1 MKRGKKALA
10 VLSTAALF
18 GTTPAA
24 VTLPFLTATVAHAAG
39 TATALVV
46 PNINSSAQIA
56 DLGTIDLFIPKG
68 ALASGSDNQV
78 TLLLPNGF
86 QFDPAVIGSDWTE
99 ADVTQGV
106 SAANVSVAAL
116 PGGTTPST
124 ISYNEQMNNNVSYG
138 ITVAPV
144 NNSRPMTAQDN
155 VTKRVAAPY
164 VDLATTSGVFSG
176 TVGVEWQIPS
186 ATLLKIKFN
195 PQPGWSQ
202 IDDVHLLVH
211 LPNINVTGPSDGPV
225 NATLIAPSNSALPT
239 GTVTVANVVSSGKV
253 DLAATDTQSSSDEFT
268 FNLAVNEEVAGSL
281 KTSTNALKLKLPSGF
296 KWYTDS
302 QNAPAALV
310 YGQDAKAKTNLQIH
324 VQDQDLWISTTDS
337 TTQASGWLIT
347 GLHFYVDDETVAR
360 NGDVTVQ
367 ITGASSTNVS
377 SLVVGHYGQ
386 VGFESSVV
394 SKPTLIAGKKEQI
407 IGDIIIKETVPGS
420 FIDGRTV
427 TLQLPDGARWETPF
441 ENSKDAQNGNY
452 VGSITATNGLGTP
465 KVVYTDTDRRTLKL
479 IVNGNS
485 NKNSTNPGE
494 IDLRNMQVA
503 LQPGFSGDLTIQL
516 GGSEGV
522 TGNITVATV
531 QTPISV
537 KADTTPNVIVGAG
550 GQAIGTI
557 TLTENVA
564 GGFAKNSDVGSGYNQ
579 VHIELPY
586 GVQFDGTPTVEVT
599 QGDLRI
605 KDVSSGL
612 GSNNK
617 GYLDFYVDAE
627 STTPSQITIS
637 NAKLKLDRTV
647 PQGDIVL
654 KVKGPAVSYTA
665 YAKDANPD
673 LNSPFA
679 VQTWQDNNTTAAST
693 TIATVTTPAQ
703 SGSNVATFTV
713 GSTTYTVN
721 GQQQT
726 MDVAPYLKND
736 GRVMLPVRFVA
747 NALGVSDDSI
757 IWNQNDK
764 SVTIFKGGSV
774 VKMTLG
780 SNTLI
785 VNGTAV
791 QMDVAPELYNDGRVM
806 LPIRWVGQALNANI
820 SWDQATQ
827 TVTVTTQQ

>member
-1 MKRGKKALA
+1 MNKGKKALA

-24 VTLPFLTATVAHAAG
+24 VALPFLTATVAHAAG

-46 PNINSSAQIA
+46 PNINSSVQTA
-56 DLGTIDLFIPKG
+56 DLGTVDLFIPKG
-68 ALASGSDNQV
+68 ALASGQDNQV
-78 TLLLPNGF
+78 TLMLPNGF
-86 QFDPAVIGSDWTE
+86 QFDPAVVGTKWQTTNVNGSPGN
-99 ADVTQGV
+99 ASVTM
-106 SAANVSVAAL
+106 L
-116 PGGTTPST
+116 DGTTAPT
-124 ISYNEQMNNNVSYG
+124 ITTNVAVNGVTY
-138 ITVAPV
+138 PV
-144 NNSRPMTAQDN
+144 GLPAKTGSRNTPI
-155 VTKRVAAPY
+155 VPAPY
-164 VDLATTSGVFSG
+164 VDVAVGNAISTDATVTW
-176 TVGVEWQIPS
+176 EIPS
-186 ATLLKIKFN
+186 ATLLKVKVVSGT
-195 PQPGWSQ
+195 QY
-202 IDDVHLLVH
+202 DDVHLLLH
-211 LPNINVTGPSDGPV
+211 LPQVNVTGPSDGPV

-239 GTVTVANVVSSGKV
+239 GTVAVANVVSSGKV
-253 DLAATDTQSSSDEFT
+253 DLAATDTQSSSDDFK

-296 KWYTDS
+296 KWHTDS
-302 QNAPAALV
+302 QNASAALV
-310 YGQDAKAKTNLQIH
+310 YGQEAKPQTNMQIH
-324 VQDQDLWISTTDS
+324 VQDQDLWISTTAS

-367 ITGASSTNVS
+367 VTGASSTNVS

-441 ENSKDAQNGNY
+441 ENSKDPNGNY

-465 KVVYTDTDRRTLKL
+465 QVLYTDTDRRTLKL
-479 IVNGNS
+479 VINGSS

-537 KADTTPNVIVGAG
+537 KADTTPSVIVGSG

-579 VHIELPY
+579 VHLELPY
-586 GVQFDGTPTVEVT
+586 GVQFDGTPKVEVT

-605 KDVSSGL
+605 KDITAGL
-612 GSNNK
+612 GSDNK

-637 NAKLKLDRTV
+637 DAKLKLDRTV
-647 PQGDIVL
+647 PQGSIVL
-654 KVKGPAVSYTA
+654 KVKGSSVSYTA

-673 LNSPFA
+673 LKGAYA
-679 VQTWQDNNTTAAST
+679 VQTWYDNNKTAAST
-693 TIATVTTPAQ
+693 TIANVTTPAQ

-713 GSTTYTVN
+713 GSNSYTVN
-721 GQQQT
+721 GVQQT

-747 NALGVSDDSI
+747 NALGVTDDHI
-757 IWNQNDK
+757 VWNGADK
-764 SVTIFKGGSV
+764 SVTIFKGNTV
-774 VKMTLG
+774 AKMTVG
-780 SNTLI
+780 STTMV
-785 VNGTAV
+785 VNGVAV

-806 LPIRWVGQALNANI
+806 LPIRWIGQALGAQL
-820 SWDQATQ
+820 SWDQNTQ
-827 TVTVTTQQ
+827 TVTVTSQQ